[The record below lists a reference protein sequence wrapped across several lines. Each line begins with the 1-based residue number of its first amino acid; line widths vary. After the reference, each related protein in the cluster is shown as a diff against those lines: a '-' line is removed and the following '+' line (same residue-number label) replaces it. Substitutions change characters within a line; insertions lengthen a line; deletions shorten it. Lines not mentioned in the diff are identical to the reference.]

1 MAKKS
6 WLDVAK
12 DVVVGAAANMVVP
25 GGAVA
30 YAVGKSIYDNM
41 SDSDETDG
49 KSVPRNIDL
58 AIEAIHNGDCEEALE
73 NLEKARSNNDIH
85 AFDYYRLGGLCH
97 YGLMIAFREKYW
109 ERAKDLGLT
118 DDSDED
124 DPRWKRIASIKEDI
138 EEERSQAYDL
148 LKESLKHINEGG
160 VVVEKDTVASVYW
173 DLTFVSN
180 GYYEQRRF
188 DMAAMAGENIRKDA
202 KAEYKELTQ
211 KILGHMDDDYES
223 VKQIEAGDWSKFEPA
238 SEEDKEFL
246 YEASLGGMFSGM
258 VDYHERQFI
267 YIAKNIDALAG
278 CYDDN
283 IQWLFTIDALPKELQ
298 FPVGHPQPNYLYYA
312 HPAKKG
318 VYLPIENADE
328 ELFNDKVRDF
338 QRLAQ
343 CLGATEITFRS
354 VKGHSLSESFSKEYD
369 VEVGGGYKGYEGN
382 VGYGNKRSGS
392 SSQSAHGERE
402 MVQRFNPNKTPYVP
416 DDVAWLAVDPE
427 WQSLVKKRL
436 EGNMLHYSVRI
447 SSRKT
452 MAVTDSRMDDVKVA
466 FKAFVTNAH
475 VNYSQQMERSFQ
487 REEETEWEIRVTFKP
502 LEEFEQQEEFEKEEY
517 KENNIENEEVTSIEN
532 YFLRRK
538 TAQISHYALSIVNAE
553 KNDKPNAINLVQRIK
568 KDTGVAISTNL
579 LEKETKQDVYN
590 VMPGI
595 LEEKIGDKV
604 NWHNIITTLPRIDLD
619 NKLRFEIYDWC
630 YVEDIG
636 NVLIGVVTSG
646 NVKVG
651 DKIEICTEDDDD
663 DNDVEA
669 TVTFIEMFGKK
680 LPEAQAGDS
689 AGLGVDID
697 VMKLSWRITYAYIPE
712 EWDDDDDEL
721 TEAEQEYLDNI
732 RELLED
738 DAEITPRERK
748 MLDRIRQKL
757 GISEERAQEL
767 EASLAK
773 PQLTEDE
780 QEYLDMYHEYAEKG
794 ELTEKERRRLDKFA
808 AAMGITP
815 ERVKEIEKM

>member
-1 MAKKS
+1 MAKKN

-12 DVVVGAAANMVVP
+12 EVATDAAISAFIP
-25 GGAVA
+25 GGIIGKAAYVA
-30 YAVGKSIYDNM
+30 GKEIYNNLSED
-41 SDSDETDG
+41 DE
-49 KSVPRNIDL
+49 SSNIDL
-58 AIEAIHNGDCEEALE
+58 AFQAYDNDDYEEALE
-73 NLEKARSNNDIH
+73 YLEAAHSNDEIWQFH
-85 AFDYYRLGGLCH
+85 YYRMVGKCH
-97 YGLMIAFREKYW
+97 YGMMADYRKEYW
-109 ERAKDLGLT
+109 EKAELLGLSDDT
-118 DDSDED
+118 DDD
-124 DPRWKRIASIKEDI
+124 DPRWEKLVPLKNSV
-138 EEERSQAYDL
+138 EEERSLAYDS
-148 LKESLKHINEGG
+148 LKESLTHKEDGDFIAD
-160 VVVEKDTVASVYW
+160 KDNVAEVYW
-173 DLTFVSN
+173 ILTAVCTSN
-180 GYYEQRRF
+180 YEQRRY
-188 DMAAMAGENIRKDA
+188 DMAAMAGDGIKKDA
-202 KAEYKELTQ
+202 REEYKAVT
-211 KILGHMDDDYES
+211 KRILDDMNVSFKEMKEMD
-223 VKQIEAGDWSKFEPA
+223 AGDWGEEDI
-238 SEEDKEFL
+238 SEEDKKFL
-246 YEASLGGMFSGM
+246 YELALDGLFSGK

-267 YIAKNIDALAG
+267 YIAKNVDALAG

-283 IQWLFTIDALPKELQ
+283 LQWLFTIDALPKELQ
-298 FPVGHPQPNYLYYA
+298 FPVGHPQPNSLYYA

-318 VYLPIENADE
+318 VYLPIEGADE

-369 VEVGGGYKGYEGN
+369 VEVGGGYKGFEGS

-402 MVQRFNPNKTPYVP
+402 MVQRFNPNKAPYVP

-466 FKAFVTNAH
+466 FKAFVANAH

-487 REEETEWEIRVTFKP
+487 REEETEWEISVSFKP
-502 LEEFEQQEEFEKEEY
+502 LEEFEQKEEYEQEEY
-517 KENNIENEEVTSIEN
+517 KENNSKIEEVTSLEN

-538 TAQISHYALSIVNAE
+538 AAQIQHYALSIVNAE
-553 KNDKPNAINLVQRIK
+553 KNDKPDAKSLVQRIK
-568 KDTGVAISTNL
+568 KDTGVLIPTNL
-579 LEKETKQDVYN
+579 LDKETKQEAFDALSE
-590 VMPGI
+590 I
-595 LEEKIGDKV
+595 LVEKVGDKV
-604 NWHNIITTLPRIDLD
+604 NWHNIISTLPRKDLD
-619 NKLRFEIYDWC
+619 NKLNFEIYDWC

-651 DKIEICTEDDDD
+651 DKIEICTGDDDD

-689 AGLGVDID
+689 TGLGVDID
-697 VMKLSWRITYAYIPE
+697 VMKLSSRISYAYIPE
-712 EWDDDDDEL
+712 EWDDDDDDEL

-732 RELLED
+732 REFLED

-748 MLDRIRQKL
+748 MLDRICQKL
-757 GISEERAQEL
+757 GISEERAKEL
-767 EASLAK
+767 EASLTK

-780 QEYLDMYHEYAEKG
+780 QEYLDMYREYAEKG
-794 ELTEKERRRLDKFA
+794 EVTEKERRRLDKFA
-808 AAMGITP
+808 AAMGITA
-815 ERVKEIEKM
+815 ERVKEIEKV

>member
-1 MAKKS
+1 MAKKN

-41 SDSDETDG
+41 SDSDETDEEN
-49 KSVPRNIDL
+49 SAWIILL
-58 AIEAIHNGDCEEALE
+58 ANQAYDNEEYEEALKY
-73 NLEKARSNNDIH
+73 LDAVH
-85 AFDYYRLGGLCH
+85 AKGEIRLFHYYELAGKCH
-97 YGLMIAFREKYW
+97 YGMMLDYRKEYW
-109 ERAKDLGLT
+109 EEAEKIGLS
-118 DDSDED
+118 DDTDED
-124 DPRWKRIASIKEDI
+124 DPRWKKLLPLKTSID
-138 EEERSQAYDL
+138 EERSLAYDF
-148 LKESLKHINEGG
+148 LKESLMHKEDRDFIAD
-160 VVVEKDTVASVYW
+160 KDRVAEVYW
-173 DLTFVSN
+173 ILTAVCTSN
-180 GYYEQRRF
+180 YEQRRY
-188 DMAAMAGENIRKDA
+188 DMAAMAGDNIRKDA
-202 KAEYKELTQ
+202 KVEYKELTK
-211 KILGHMDDDYES
+211 KILGYMDDDYES
-223 VKQIEAGDWSKFEPA
+223 VKQIEAGDWSKFEPV

-267 YIAKNIDALAG
+267 YIAKNVDALAG

-312 HPAKKG
+312 HPAKRG

-466 FKAFVTNAH
+466 FKAFVANAH

-487 REEETEWEIRVTFKP
+487 REEETEWEISVTFKP
-502 LEEFEQQEEFEKEEY
+502 LEEFEPVENKEEDSDLNDEITSWEEY
-517 KENNIENEEVTSIEN
+517 LQLKKETE
-532 YFLRRK
+532 
-538 TAQISHYALSIVNAE
+538 ISYYALNIVNAE
-553 KNDKPNAINLVQRIK
+553 KNDKPNAMNLVQRIK
-568 KDTGVAISTNL
+568 KDTGVAIPRNL

-590 VMPGI
+590 VMPKI

-604 NWHNIITTLPRIDLD
+604 NWHNIITTLPRKDLD
-619 NKLRFEIYDWC
+619 NKLNFEIYDWC

-689 AGLGVDID
+689 IGLGVDID
-697 VMKLSWRITYAYIPE
+697 VMKLSWRISYAFISD
-712 EWDDDDDEL
+712 EWDDDEEL
-721 TEAEQEYLDNI
+721 TEAEQEYLDEL
-732 RELLED
+732 REFMED

-748 MLDRIRQKL
+748 MLERHRLKL
-757 GISEERAQEL
+757 GISEERAKEL
-767 EASLAK
+767 EASLLH
-773 PQLTEDE
+773 PQLTEVE
-780 QEYLDMYHEYAEKG
+780 QEYLD
-794 ELTEKERRRLDKFA
+794 ELREAFEDGA
-808 AAMGITP
+808 DITP
-815 ERVKEIEKM
+815 RERKMLERHRLKLGISEERAKELEKMI

>member
-1 MAKKS
+1 MAKKN
-6 WLDVAK
+6 WLDIATKVVTDTAVGALIPGGLIGKAAYVAGKEIVNNYLSDDDEVSSNLDIAIDAYNQCFYKDALEYLQKAHAK
-12 DVVVGAAANMVVP
+12 DEV
-25 GGAVA
+25 
-30 YAVGKSIYDNM
+30 
-41 SDSDETDG
+41 
-49 KSVPRNIDL
+49 NIF
-58 AIEAIHNGDCEEALE
+58 H
-73 NLEKARSNNDIH
+73 
-85 AFDYYRLGGLCH
+85 YYRLCGLCH
-97 YGLMIAFREKYW
+97 YYMMDQYQNEYDQQTGK
-109 ERAKDLGLT
+109 LGLSDDT
-118 DDSDED
+118 DSD
-124 DPRWKRIASIKEDI
+124 DPKWKLVEPIKESI
-138 EEERSQAYDL
+138 QEERSEAYDL
-148 LKESLKHINEGG
+148 LKESLNHKEEGDFVADKDSLG
-160 VVVEKDTVASVYW
+160 KVFWALTALCDTV
-173 DLTFVSN
+173 
-180 GYYEQRRF
+180 YEQRRY
-188 DMAAMAGENIRKDA
+188 DMAAMVSDSIRKDA
-202 KAEYKELTQ
+202 KEEYKSVTKRMLD
-211 KILGHMDDDYES
+211 KIFNDGYYSLEKTKSGEDPENYPNDKDY
-223 VKQIEAGDWSKFEPA
+223 ID
-238 SEEDKEFL
+238 L
-246 YEASLGGMFSGM
+246 YEKSLFSSR
-258 VDYHERQFI
+258 DYHERQFI
-267 YIAKNIDALAG
+267 YVAKNVDALAG

-298 FPVGHPQPNYLYYA
+298 FPVGHPQPNSLYYA

-328 ELFNDKVRDF
+328 ELFYDKVRDF

-354 VKGHSLSESFSKEYD
+354 VKGHSLQENISRGFD
-369 VEVGGGYKGYEGN
+369 VEVGGGYKVFEGS
-382 VGYGNKRSGS
+382 VGYGNKRSNS
-392 SSQSAHGERE
+392 SSQSMKGERE
-402 MVQRFNPNKTPYVP
+402 MVQRFNPTKAPYIP

-436 EGNMLHYSVRI
+436 DGNMLHYSVRI

-452 MAVTDSRMDDVKVA
+452 MSVSDSRMDDVKVA
-466 FKAFVTNAH
+466 FKSFVASAH

-487 REEETEWEIRVTFKP
+487 REEETEWEISVTFKP
-502 LEEFEQQEEFEKEEY
+502 LEEFEPVENKEEDSDLNDEITSWEEY
-517 KENNIENEEVTSIEN
+517 LQLKKETE
-532 YFLRRK
+532 
-538 TAQISHYALSIVNAE
+538 ISYYALNIVNAE
-553 KNDKPNAINLVQRIK
+553 KNDKPNAMNLVQRIK
-568 KDTGVAISTNL
+568 KDTGVAIPRNL

-590 VMPGI
+590 VMRKI

-604 NWHNIITTLPRIDLD
+604 NWHNIITTLPIKDLD
-619 NKLRFEIYDWC
+619 NKLNFEIYDWC

-689 AGLGVDID
+689 IGLGVDID
-697 VMKLSWRITYAYIPE
+697 VMKLSWRISYAFISD
-712 EWDDDDDEL
+712 EWDDDEEL
-721 TEAEQEYLDNI
+721 TEAEQEYIDNI
-732 RELLED
+732 REFLDD

-757 GISEERAQEL
+757 GISEERAKEL
-767 EASLAK
+767 EASLTK

-780 QEYLDMYHEYAEKG
+780 QEYLDMFHEYAEKG
-794 ELTEKERRRLDKFA
+794 EVTEKERRRLDKFA